1 MNSYL
6 TRSSH
11 VARPRRRL
19 KRPSGDPRLLLPSFV
34 PPRVLLLGVL
44 GFRRPGWQRLG
55 VVCQPLWGHFA
66 AVYPKEWQIYEMI
79 LISSPIVVANLSH
92 HPSPPLEWPLLLS
105 VQFYTILIS
114 AYCAQK
120 TEEDETFEE
129 PDARTGSRKSAI
141 EKHQTNNT
149 ANRKQQSTSGGNK
162 VSLWQAVKLQMSL
175 GVWASFLDMGVPHD
189 SQQEH

>member
-79 LISSPIVVANLSH
+79 LISSPIVVANL
-92 HPSPPLEWPLLLS
+92 PPLGVAIVIVGPVLYH
-105 VQFYTILIS
+105 FNICILR
-114 AYCAQK
+114 
-120 TEEDETFEE
+120 TENRRRRNFWG
-129 PDARTGSRKSAI
+129 PHARTGSRKSAI